1 MKKEIECSL
10 VQDLSLNYLD
20 GVLSENS
27 KKFVENHLENCKDCS
42 DKLNLMK
49 KNVYDDNINDETKEI
64 DYLKNVKKKISKKNK
79 SLIIIGTMLIL
90 IIIFNVIVF
99 INYKLSAVQMNI
111 FLKDEISQEQ
121 LQDIKKKIKQ
131 FDESAEIIYNS
142 KLDSLKTFEENF
154 KDENTDIFKPYYEE
168 GKNIFPANYLVKSKN
183 KNLKNIVEEISSME
197 GVENVISTAYLNPY
211 ESFLVKILSILKQ

>member
-142 KLDSLKTFEENF
+142 KLDSLKTIEENF

>member
-142 KLDSLKTFEENF
+142 KLDS
-154 KDENTDIFKPYYEE
+154 
-168 GKNIFPANYLVKSKN
+168 
-183 KNLKNIVEEISSME
+183 
-197 GVENVISTAYLNPY
+197 
-211 ESFLVKILSILKQ
+211 FLERS